1 MIGLIE
7 GHLSDRELRKDG
19 TAAVLVN
26 VNGVGYELAISARHF
41 QALPPLDA
49 PISMRVHTH
58 VREGSITLYGFQS
71 RDERSLFDLLLS
83 AHGVGPAMALAI
95 LGSMSTHELVSAI
108 HSGDVKLLTTVPG
121 VGSKTAQRLILELA
135 QRIESFVPETLEVQS
150 LARGRSE
157 VRSEVSEALNA
168 LGYGSLEIRDV
179 LRELPDMNSVDDLLR
194 AALSELAPQR

>member
-1 MIGLIE
+1 LIGLIE
-7 GHLSDRELRKDG
+7 GHLSDCEIRKDG
-19 TAAVLVN
+19 TATVLVN

-41 QALPPLDA
+41 QALPPSGA

-58 VREGSITLYGFQS
+58 VREGSITLYGFQN
-71 RDERSLFDLLLS
+71 RDERSLFELLLS

-95 LGSMSTHELVSAI
+95 FGSMSIQELVSAV

-135 QRIESFVPETLEVQS
+135 QRIESFVPESTGVNGV
-150 LARGRSE
+150 AREHSE
-157 VRSEVSEALNA
+157 VRSEVSEALNS
-168 LGYGSLEIRDV
+168 LGYGSHEIRDV

-194 AALSELAPQR
+194 AALAELAPQR

>member
-1 MIGLIE
+1 VIGLIE
-7 GHLSDRELRKDG
+7 GHLTDRELHKDG
-19 TAAVLVN
+19 TATVLVN

-41 QALPPLDA
+41 QVLPPLDA
-49 PISMRVHTH
+49 ATSMRVHTH
-58 VREGSITLYGFQS
+58 VREGSITLYGFQN
-71 RDERSLFDLLLS
+71 RDERALFDLLLS

-95 LGSMSTHELVSAI
+95 LGSMSNQELVSAI

-135 QRIESFVPETLEVQS
+135 QRLGSFVPESVDDQS
-150 LARGRSE
+150 VARGHSE
-157 VRSEVSEALNA
+157 VRSEVSEALNV

-194 AALSELAPQR
+194 AALSQLAPQR